1 MTIRQ
6 LRQNYKKRRNEIP
19 KEKREILSLQ
29 LCGRLHRILTE
40 QLPYKTVLMF
50 YPLGSEVNLLPLAEE
65 LLKEQYEL
73 YFPVTGKDGI
83 FFYKV
88 SSLEDFQEGAF
99 HVMEPV
105 TRQKL
110 YETGAAVSL
119 TPGLL
124 FTMSGSRI
132 GYGGGYYDRY
142 LARVKDYPVYK
153 IAAVYE
159 KQVLDKVPVGRDD
172 IRLDTY
178 ITEAPLL
185 PTE

>member
-29 LCGRLHRILTE
+29 LCRRLHRILTE

-50 YPLGSEVNLLPLAEE
+50 YPLESEVNLLPLAEE

-132 GYGGGYYDRY
+132 GYGGGYYDRF
-142 LARVKDYPVYK
+142 LTDHPKVYS
-153 IAAVYE
+153 IGVCFDQQIQTAIPQE
-159 KQVLDKVPVGRDD
+159 NWD
-172 IRLDTY
+172 ISMNAICTPSQY
-178 ITEAPLL
+178 KKA
-185 PTE
+185 